1 MSRQALVAPSWSS
14 ISPAMSSSVS
24 LLPSGAGFFPSVPAV
39 SWSSP
44 QFVSAELPVQRPDQ
58 RLSSPLVTPMV
69 SAALPPSWSFVPGSS
84 TPLTQASSA
93 WVQAPP
99 VLRAQDQN
107 QALAQ
112 FQAQAQAL
120 AQAQTALAQAQTQ
133 AQAQA
138 LAQARAQAQAQAL
151 ALAQMQAVT
160 PAAVAPSLVSFPQP
174 QAPSRVPPMPP
185 LPQAPMSSWPA
196 AGPSTVPPA
205 LVASAVPSLA
215 SAGFTQFPLPG
226 IAGMTQTSIQ
236 GGPPHNE
243 AFVVGPGFHPVPYKT
258 VVAITSGQFVQLAS
272 LLSKPDDASAGP
284 TISLDGRVIIA
295 PATRPPRR
303 LSDIVQW
310 LQAFSIYAS
319 VLVATFPGRA
329 RDLWAYQLLIL
340 RTYAQFRGLAWLNYD
355 EAFRRDAAAR
365 HITDWSSMH
374 LELYNYHTSATVR
387 VQPSQEL
394 VARQESSGAVSG
406 TTICR
411 SWNSGRCI
419 GTRAFCRYLH
429 VCDVPS
435 CRGAHRRTS
444 CPRRTVDSSSPRM

>member
-1 MSRQALVAPSWSS
+1 MPRRTNNSLSSVAAEDILQLAMDSSLPSTSSASSSRDVGLSSTPTVPISQSSLPTSSQQPLEFLPVSSVASAAGFPPSSTWTSVSQQALVAPSWSS
-14 ISPAMSSSVS
+14 ISPTMSSSVS
-24 LLPSGAGFFPSVPAV
+24 LLPSVAGLFPSVPAV

-120 AQAQTALAQAQTQ
+120 AQAQTALDQAQTQAQ

-236 GGPPHNE
+236 GGLRIMRPLWL
-243 AFVVGPGFHPVPYKT
+243 GRGFTLFHIRRWLRSRPVN
-258 VVAITSGQFVQLAS
+258 
-272 LLSKPDDASAGP
+272 LL
-284 TISLDGRVIIA
+284 R
-295 PATRPPRR
+295 
-303 LSDIVQW
+303 
-310 LQAFSIYAS
+310 
-319 VLVATFPGRA
+319 
-329 RDLWAYQLLIL
+329 
-340 RTYAQFRGLAWLNYD
+340 
-355 EAFRRDAAAR
+355 
-365 HITDWSSMH
+365 
-374 LELYNYHTSATVR
+374 
-387 VQPSQEL
+387 
-394 VARQESSGAVSG
+394 
-406 TTICR
+406 
-411 SWNSGRCI
+411 
-419 GTRAFCRYLH
+419 
-429 VCDVPS
+429 
-435 CRGAHRRTS
+435 
-444 CPRRTVDSSSPRM
+444 